1 MLYIIDKQRQGPSD
15 DLNRYTAAP
24 FNNIF
29 RVSKTI
35 EIASKAK
42 GFFLH
47 TEQLHYV
54 FQATIVHTG

>member
-35 EIASKAK
+35 EIASKV
-42 GFFLH
+42 FFFN